1 MTKKLF
7 VRFSTAQDEQKIF
20 DYYTENQHEFV
31 AKREPEI
38 WKERIAS
45 GAVTLIEDEQ
55 GKIVAS
61 TICYPVISMTD
72 KGEDIHKWT
81 EIGSVRVT
89 LDGVGLFKPL
99 LAASVMRSAL
109 LEPPEDRFAIEIV
122 IGNAHSKHVFMKEGA
137 TPWRIPEELRL
148 MVEDTLSADDTT
160 GAVDWFQLGI
170 EAMPHFAKTLL
181 DLEASPKLTDKKT
194 GEVYELDFSKC
205 VLTNIFH
212 KELEKASTLHLGDTK
227 KPDMSQGIKSARDK
241 FAP

>member
-1 MTKKLF
+1 MSKKLF
-7 VRFSTAQDEQKIF
+7 VRFSTPQDEQKIF

-61 TICYPVISMTD
+61 TICYPLITMND
-72 KGEDIHKWT
+72 KGEDVHKWT

-89 LDGVGLFKPL
+89 LDGAGLFKPL

-122 IGNAHSKHVFMKEGA
+122 IANAHSKHVFAKEGA
-137 TPWRIPEELRL
+137 TPWAIPHELKL
-148 MVEDTLSADDTT
+148 MVEDTLSPDDTT
-160 GAVDWFQLGI
+160 GAVDWYQLGV
-170 EAMPHFAKTLL
+170 ESMPHFAKTLL
-181 DLEASPKLTDKKT
+181 ELEKNPTLVNKKT

-212 KELEKASTLHLGDTK
+212 KELEKASGLNLGDAK
-227 KPDMSQGIKSARDK
+227 HPDMRQGIKSARDK